1 MAAAAHNMQEEVAD
15 EAMMLLRTPSPPPP
29 PSVKIPNTQPIKQ
42 KQHGS
47 TDPIDRDRPSIVYFH
62 FEWPT
67 FNEKLFNKIC
77 NQFDSDIVVIK
88 KYIPPDDYRDNDV
101 NCCSPA
107 LKNIA
112 KDLIMLF
119 MKHKITTSYATS
131 NYANGYKILILSII
145 GYYFIQN
152 EWDNAFFEN
161 MRIFLPKK
169 LFDDSMMVIMEL
181 VKSGFGHDRH
191 ELDPKLREITKR
203 LFVVD
208 NIRSIR
214 KPNDGGGKKRS
225 TRRKLKPYK
234 RRTKMK

>member
-1 MAAAAHNMQEEVAD
+1 MAAAAAHNMQEE
-15 EAMMLLRTPSPPPP
+15 EAMMLLRTPSPPS
-29 PSVKIPNTQPIKQ
+29 SVKIPNTQPIKQ

-47 TDPIDRDRPSIVYFH
+47 TQPSPSIVD
-62 FEWPT
+62 FEWPP
-67 FNEKLFNKIC
+67 FDEKLFNKIC
-77 NQFDSDIVVIK
+77 NKFVDDINNIIK
-88 KYIPPDDYRDNDV
+88 KHIPSEDYRDNDV
-101 NCCSPA
+101 TCCSPA

-119 MKHKITTSYATS
+119 MKHKITTSHATS
-131 NYANGYKILILSII
+131 YETGYKILILSII

-152 EWDNAFFEN
+152 EWDNALER
-161 MRIFLPKK
+161 MRISLPPNKI
-169 LFDDSMMVIMEL
+169 FDDSMMVIMEL
-181 VKSGFGHDRH
+181 VKSGFGHGRH
-191 ELDPKLREITKR
+191 DLDPELREITRR

-234 RRTKMK
+234 RRTKMKK